1 MIELIQNLRDQGAT
15 LRFFNG
21 ADWYIELDGRI
32 HVFNTVLQTHE
43 EQAWDWS
50 KDYCSRNSVR
60 DDFDECIESY
70 LDVCST
76 RYCVKCE
83 NTKSIDNFAQIG
95 KDKVYSKLCSY
106 CAEDNLA
113 KYNKIAGE

>member
-1 MIELIQNLRDQGAT
+1 MIKLIQNLRDQGAT

-60 DDFDECIESY
+60 DDFDECIESH

-76 RYCVKCE
+76 R
-83 NTKSIDNFAQIG
+83 
-95 KDKVYSKLCSY
+95 
-106 CAEDNLA
+106 
-113 KYNKIAGE
+113 